1 MPTDADDIPARPVLV
16 GIMATFEGERWLH
29 LHRFRVARSGRVL
42 GGALDTLGGDQG
54 SPFRFYCSEFC
65 FFDQSLTFILL
76 NLKPKLQTFRTEI
89 RIPVFTENEKNHR
102 NFGLSDRKGEP
113 WCQLPSHNPKI

>member
-1 MPTDADDIPARPVLV
+1 MLLRSILPL
-16 GIMATFEGERWLH
+16 LSC
-29 LHRFRVARSGRVL
+29 VA
-42 GGALDTLGGDQG
+42 QG
-54 SPFRFYCSEFC
+54 SQFRFHYSEFH

-76 NLKPKLQTFRTEI
+76 NLKPKSQTFRTEI

-113 WCQLPSHNPKI
+113 WCRVGTFFNRF